1 MNNLLDAII
10 AAKLAGGG
18 GGGGSG
24 LTEDVKQALMD
35 VVNNVA
41 WINGDGQQYIDE
53 LEAALYPLSYIT
65 ADYTQSGPVYTT
77 DSLDSLKADLVVT
90 AFYQGGTSKT
100 VTGYTLSGTLI
111 EGTSTI
117 TVSYGGKAATFNVV
131 VTGSLVPD
139 GYVRD
144 GLIFF
149 LDGKQQVDISNGTW
163 TDIVGGK
170 TFSLTDCSASNGVVF
185 NGTSSNG
192 LLDGAVT
199 HDWQNETIEL
209 ALDLPVTNPSRT
221 MDVFCQPDSEGLG
234 ISMRLVANG
243 ADTRLFGMVTGLNG
257 ITAKYNMENY
267 SVLQEAHTISVAG
280 RNLCV
285 VGGNTITS
293 DISFTPSKLGRNM
306 TGIGARVLTS
316 DLSAF
321 FPGTIYAIRIYNR
334 KLSVDEMIQNQ
345 QVDKDRYGL

>member
-10 AAKLAGGG
+10 AAKLAGGS

-24 LTEDVKQALMD
+24 LTDDVKQALMD

-41 WINGDGQQYIDE
+41 WKNGDGQQYIDE
-53 LEAALYPLSYIT
+53 LEAALYPLNYIT
-65 ADYTQSGPVYTT
+65 ADYTQSGPVYDT

-90 AFYQGGTSKT
+90 AFYQGDTSKI
-100 VTGYTLSGTLI
+100 VTDYTLSGTLTD
-111 EGTSTI
+111 GTSTI
-117 TVSYGGKAATFNVV
+117 TVSYGGKTATFNVV
-131 VTGSLVPD
+131 VTGNLVPD

-149 LDGKQQVDISNGTW
+149 LDGKQKVTDTKW
-163 TDIVGGK
+163 TDIISGK
-170 TFSLTDCSASNGVVF
+170 TFTLTDCSVSNGVAF

-209 ALDLPVTNPSRT
+209 ALDLPATNPRRT
-221 MDVFCQPDSEGLG
+221 MDIFCQPDSDGLG
-234 ISMRLVANG
+234 ISLRLVTNG
-243 ADTRLFGMVTGLNG
+243 ADTRLFSMATGLNG
-257 ITAKYNMENY
+257 ISAEYRQASY
-267 SVLQEAHTISVAG
+267 SVLQESHTISVAG

-285 VGGNTITS
+285 VGGNTIPDS
-293 DISFTPSKLGRNM
+293 ISATPSKLGRNM
-306 TGIGARVLTS
+306 TGIGARVLAS

-334 KLSVDEMIQNQ
+334 KLSVAEMSQNQ
-345 QVDKDRYGL
+345 QADKERYGL